1 MEYDTIVFKKKPDS
15 KAAYTQTVSGR
26 IHKKL
31 GPAVVS
37 GEANWKASGQGC
49 KRDLYLMVTLFVLS
63 DFFFPMCVYHQLKK

>member
-31 GPAVVS
+31 GPAVFS

-49 KRDLYLMVTLFVLS
+49 KRDL
-63 DFFFPMCVYHQLKK
+63 